1 MTRAEAISRIEE
13 VRTSKN
19 PVVQYY
25 PMVKFKDG
33 VNSVWVYLLRKGDE
47 YSEYSGLVNMGY
59 DSFDG
64 NDDRRFKVF
73 TKNDK
78 NYRGITIEK
87 CLDNLKV
94 LGFIED

>member
-1 MTRAEAISRIEE
+1 MTRAEAIAKIEA
-13 VRTSKN
+13 VRTSEN
-19 PVVQYY
+19 PVVQYF

-33 VNSVWVYLLRKGDE
+33 VNSVWVYLLRKDDE
-47 YSEYSGLVNMGY
+47 SSEYTGFVNMGY
-59 DSFDG
+59 DHFD
-64 NDDRRFKVF
+64 DDRFFKVF
-73 TKNDK
+73 AKDEK